1 MEFFFVTCLFELAI
15 LFSSYSKCCTS
26 LLFRFLR
33 TDFVA
38 SGSPIQWRSS
48 SEEMAD
54 EEEPSLWSLD
64 FSRVLE
70 PPKLVELLCSLGDD
84 ILSKLLDLTRECDER
99 TLLATLNGCFNDPVL
114 VSMFKSS
121 NSLDWRRPLR

>member
-1 MEFFFVTCLFELAI
+1 MV
-15 LFSSYSKCCTS
+15 
-26 LLFRFLR
+26 
-33 TDFVA
+33 
-38 SGSPIQWRSS
+38 
-48 SEEMAD
+48 D

>member
-1 MEFFFVTCLFELAI
+1 
-15 LFSSYSKCCTS
+15 
-26 LLFRFLR
+26 
-33 TDFVA
+33 
-38 SGSPIQWRSS
+38 
-48 SEEMAD
+48 MAD

-84 ILSKLLDLTRECDER
+84 ILFKLLDLIRECDER
-99 TLLATLNGCFNDPVL
+99 TLLATLNGCFNEPVL

-121 NSLDWRRPLR
+121 NSLDCRRPLR